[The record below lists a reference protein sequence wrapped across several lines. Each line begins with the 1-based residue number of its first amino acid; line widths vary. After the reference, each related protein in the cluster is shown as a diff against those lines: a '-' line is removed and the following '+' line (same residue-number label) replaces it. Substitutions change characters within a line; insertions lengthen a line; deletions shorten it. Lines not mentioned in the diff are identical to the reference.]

1 MRKSLALFICS
12 VKQGFFMTLSI
23 IEHNPSGSVNYSVIC
38 LHGLGASG
46 YDLAPLAQTFDLPG
60 VRFVFPTAPA
70 IPITMNQGME
80 MPAWYD
86 IKSLDFNSRAHLPDL
101 NDSIAAV
108 HALIADEQSKQ
119 GIAPENIFIM
129 GFSQGGAMALEVGLH
144 YSQKLAG
151 IISLSAYAPR
161 ADKSFENLSS
171 ANSGTP
177 IFQAHGKQDSVVP
190 LAAGEF
196 AKDKLL
202 ALGYS
207 PDWHTYDM
215 AHEISISEV
224 TDIKQ
229 WFLKRV

>member
-1 MRKSLALFICS
+1 
-12 VKQGFFMTLSI
+12 MTLSI
-23 IEHNPSGSVNYSVIC
+23 IEHNPNGPVSYSVIC

-46 YDLAPLAQTFDLPG
+46 YDLAPLAQTFNLPG

-70 IPITMNQGME
+70 MPITMNQGME

-86 IKSLDFNSRAHLPDL
+86 IKTLDFNSRAHLPDL
-101 NDSIAAV
+101 EDSIVAV

-161 ADKSFENLSS
+161 SEKSFENLSP
-171 ANSGTP
+171 ANSKIP
-177 IFQAHGKQDSVVP
+177 IFQAHGKQDGVVP

-196 AKDKLL
+196 VKDKLQ
-202 ALGYS
+202 ALDYAL
-207 PDWHTYDM
+207 DWHTYDM
-215 AHEISISEV
+215 AHEICLSEV

-229 WFLKRV
+229 WFLKRI